1 MKFGD
6 NLKLI
11 RKNKKTYNLIMENS
25 SGYIK
30 SILEVENKNQHELT
44 VKK

>member
-11 RKNKKTYNLIMENS
+11 RKNKFVVKPAMALILIS
-25 SGYIK
+25 QQTPLSVLRK
-30 SILEVENKNQHELT
+30 W
-44 VKK
+44 